1 MAEIRRF
8 PFVRHVRSDASSHV
22 LSFKGGDLRRS
33 GRGLSFF
40 FLPLGAAIA
49 EVPIDDRDQAFLFGT
64 RTRDFQEL
72 SVQGVVTYRV
82 KDPERLA
89 ERVDFSIDLQSGA
102 YKRMPLDQL
111 STILTGLAR
120 RIGLAFVAER
130 ELAKLLARG
139 APELQDA
146 IEGELVANPKLEDMG
161 IAVVAA
167 RIDALLPGPDVA
179 RSLETPTREALQKSA
194 DEATFERRA
203 FAVEKERAI
212 AENELQNQIELAR
225 READLIARR
234 SQNERDRV
242 TGEAES
248 RRIEAEGIAERSR
261 LESDTAAG
269 RVRVIGAAKAES
281 EALRLDAYRDL
292 PHAVVL
298 ALAAQELAKKLQV
311 EHLSITPE
319 LLGPVFTRF
328 LEASTKKLEG

>member
-146 IEGELVANPKLEDMG
+146 IKGELVANPKLEDMG